1 MTSPPLMERLKR
13 ARIVQVVLVYLGASW
28 AVLQVAD
35 LLQQGLNL
43 PSWVI
48 PVAVILL
55 LIGLVIILATAWVQ
69 SLPSTTAREQAGEIP
84 TDWQVAPADAIA
96 SLRAGKLPHLTWGR
110 TILGGFVALSA
121 MFGLAGMFVL
131 FTDVR
136 LPIGPEEAGAGEAA
150 TGIAVVPFSVSG
162 DDLEVWREGMVDL
175 LATGLDG
182 LGGFRSIDSRTVLA
196 RWRSAVGDDT
206 DIDLREALSV
216 AGATGARYAV
226 VGSAVSLGGR
236 VRLSADVYD
245 VSDGSKVGSAQAAEG
260 PPDEVLALADEL
272 AVNVIRELLGTRGG
286 DVVSVSQVASLSTS
300 SLEALRSYLLGES
313 LIRHGEFE
321 RAASAYEEAVDRDS
335 TFAMAYYRLTSTY
348 GWMEAGGDRAERA
361 ELALRGLAENL
372 PPRDRLLLEG
382 EEALATGDVRGV
394 ALMEEAAKRYPDD
407 PDAWAMLGELYAHGG
422 ERVYGTT
429 LDVQR
434 AFGTAVELDPTFSPN
449 YIHLTEAA
457 MILGRPEEARG
468 LLEAYLRLAP
478 DTHQGRAMSLGYALQ
493 YGDESQSGEALAAL
507 DTLGLHTSSDLT
519 NGLGP
524 SPRGIAALRAVADV
538 NAERSRGDRWPYT
551 RIWTRVYVGDLEG
564 AERAVPGASTTVRA
578 TSASLLRLAGRGTRL
593 QAVTAED
600 CEASPG
606 CLFHVGLQAVDAG
619 DRGGLARVRGAF
631 QRELARAG
639 ESDDAARTSRLRS
652 TRDGLAAYE
661 TWRGGDATAAGQS
674 MSEVQARPGAW
685 DVSEWLRLY
694 MGEMAAGEG
703 RLTDVDRILG
713 SLERSPLGWYALVL
727 RARAH
732 AAAGRQD
739 VARELY
745 GGFLELWSEATPEHP
760 LVAEARAA
768 SGV

>member
-1 MTSPPLMERLKR
+1 MRSPPLMERLKR

-55 LIGLVIILATAWVQ
+55 LIGLVIILATAWIQ

-121 MFGLAGMFVL
+121 MFGLAGTFVL
-131 FTDVR
+131 FTDAR
-136 LPIGPEEAGAGEAA
+136 LPIGPQEAGAGEAA

-182 LGGFRSIDSRTVLA
+182 LGGYRSIDSRTVLA
-196 RWRSAVGDDT
+196 RWRSSVGDAT
-206 DIDLREALSV
+206 DVDLREALRV
-216 AGATGARYAV
+216 AGASGARYAV

-245 VSDGSKVGSAQAAEG
+245 VADGSKVGQAQSEG
-260 PPDEVLALADEL
+260 APDEVLALADEL
-272 AVNVIRELLGTRGG
+272 AVNVIRELLGGRGSEL
-286 DVVSVSQVASLSTS
+286 VSESQVASLSTS
-300 SLEALRSYLLGES
+300 SVEALRSYLLGEA

-321 RAASAYEEAVDRDS
+321 RAASAYEEAVDQDS

-361 ELALRGLAENL
+361 ELALRALAENL

-382 EEALATGDVRGV
+382 EEALQQGDVQGV
-394 ALMEEAAKRYPDD
+394 RLMEDATKRYPDD

-422 ERVYGTT
+422 DRDYRTT
-429 LDVQR
+429 ADVHR
-434 AFGTAVELDPTFSPN
+434 AFGTAVELDPTFAPN

-468 LLEAYLRLAP
+468 LLDTYVDLAP
-478 DTHQGRAMSLGYALQ
+478 GTHQGTAMSLGYAFQ
-493 YGDESQSGEALAAL
+493 FGDEAARVAALAAL
-507 DTLGLHTSSDLT
+507 DTLGLHTLSDVT

-524 SPRGIAALRAVADV
+524 SPRGVTALRAVADV
-538 NAERSRGDRWPYT
+538 GARRSNSARWPFTRVWTALYLGDLAGAGAVSGELDERQRAEARSLLSLAGASAQIPVVPARACEGDRT
-551 RIWTRVYVGDLEG
+551 
-564 AERAVPGASTTVRA
+564 
-578 TSASLLRLAGRGTRL
+578 
-593 QAVTAED
+593 
-600 CEASPG
+600 
-606 CLFHVGLQAVDAG
+606 CLFHAGMQALDAG
-619 DRGGLARVRGAF
+619 DRSALGAVQKAF
-631 QRELARAG
+631 EDELARAAAQS
-639 ESDDAARTSRLRS
+639 EDAGWAPWLEAG
-652 TRDGLAAYE
+652 RDGLAAYQA
-661 TWRGGDATAAGQS
+661 WRAGEATDAARR
-674 MSEVQARPGAW
+674 MEDVQRRSGRFGL
-685 DVSEWLRLY
+685 SEWLRLF
-694 MGEMAAGEG
+694 MGETAAEGG
-703 RLTDVDRILG
+703 RLVDAERILG
-713 SLERSPLGWYALVL
+713 SLERSPLRWYATVL

-732 AAAGRQD
+732 AAAGERD
-739 VARELY
+739 RAAGLY
-745 GGFLELWSEATPEHP
+745 GDFLELWSAAPADHP
-760 LVAEARAA
+760 LVVEARGAV
-768 SGV
+768 GG